1 MATKEINLANI
12 PHGFMSTN
20 TNPLV
25 CRECSGPFDRPL
37 HSVPFSGGTDQG
49 SDEVIAE
56 PDNASV

>member
-1 MATKEINLANI
+1 MATEEINLANI

-25 CRECSGPFDRPL
+25 CRECSGAFERSL
-37 HSVPFSGGTDQG
+37 HSASFSGRTDQG